1 MGIIES
7 IKSNVAKSGSNK
19 DKILFVRSNSKVR
32 VRFLQEMDKGFEF
45 TFHDS
50 YKAGINTICQEELG
64 KNCPLCGDEELR
76 TRTQYAWSVYNYD
89 TKKVEI
95 MLFAVN
101 NCTPVSLL
109 LSMYENYGTI
119 LDRDY
124 VLSKTGQQQNTSYSV
139 IPQDKQRFRNTK
151 VKPYT
156 KSAVLKILDK
166 AFPLSDEYAEGYD
179 IDNVSV
185 DEEEDEIEERKSRK
199 KTKKNFKT
207 LNDPMPGVDEEEDE
221 IEEEEEEKPKKRKKS
236 NIKYITEDEIEEYL
250 DEYDID
256 EDDFLEYLEL
266 DNIKKIKRTKKA
278 FLSDIEEYLE
288 FIEEEE

>member
-166 AFPLSDEYAEGYD
+166 AFPLSDEYAEGY
-179 IDNVSV
+179 
-185 DEEEDEIEERKSRK
+185 R
-199 KTKKNFKT
+199 
-207 LNDPMPGVDEEEDE
+207 
-221 IEEEEEEKPKKRKKS
+221 
-236 NIKYITEDEIEEYL
+236 
-250 DEYDID
+250 
-256 EDDFLEYLEL
+256 
-266 DNIKKIKRTKKA
+266 
-278 FLSDIEEYLE
+278 
-288 FIEEEE
+288 